1 MNFCDVFVLHAFE
14 LIHKAEVF
22 GAAVGV
28 FDEVLFEIHYVFVGS
43 LFRAVYVNGP
53 EDVVFGRL
61 DQLESGGV
69 TVGLR
74 SGEGFAH
81 LEFRYL

>member
-14 LIHKAEVF
+14 LIHKTEVF

-28 FDEVLFEIHYVFVGS
+28 FDKVLFEIHYVFVGS
-43 LFRAVYVNGP
+43 LFRAVDVNGP
-53 EDVVFGRL
+53 EDVDFGRL

>member
-1 MNFCDVFVLHAFE
+1 MLHAFE

-22 GAAVGV
+22 GAAIGV

-53 EDVVFGRL
+53 KMSSSVN
-61 DQLESGGV
+61 
-69 TVGLR
+69 
-74 SGEGFAH
+74 
-81 LEFRYL
+81 